1 MLVQRLFW
9 AYQCG
14 ISISYPPEERPPAGG
29 TDGHSHRR
37 STVTSVDPRTGLPLV
52 NVGTVVTSEDVR
64 ALEDQE

>member
-9 AYQCG
+9 A
-14 ISISYPPEERPPAGG
+14 SLMLVRISYPPEERPPAGG

-37 STVTSVDPRTGLPLV
+37 TTVTSVDPRTGLPLV